1 MDGKN
6 NGFLLFPSSNF
17 KSIFV
22 TYICPLI
29 IVAMKFMN
37 LLIKYR
43 LWLGILFLG
52 LAIFTNL
59 QAGFWPSFILYLIAV
74 VLILG
79 HFLLGPMRLIQ
90 GFMEEGD
97 VEGAKKV
104 IDSIWFPGL
113 LIKPVRSVYYTIKGN
128 LSMVD
133 QNYDDAEKMMKKGL
147 SLGGSL
153 TKQAEGPN
161 KLQLGMLS
169 MQKGDIKQAESYIRQ
184 AIRAGLPDN
193 ENNAAAYLQLC
204 SIMMNKR
211 EFRAA
216 KEYFRKAK
224 GFKPTT
230 PQIVDQIKQ
239 IEKYITRMPG

>member
-1 MDGKN
+1 
-6 NGFLLFPSSNF
+6 
-17 KSIFV
+17 
-22 TYICPLI
+22 
-29 IVAMKFMN
+29 MKWLN
-37 LLIKYR
+37 ILIKYR
-43 LWLGILFLG
+43 LPLGIILLG
-52 LAIFTNL
+52 LAIYTHT
-59 QAGFWPSFILYLIAV
+59 QAGFWPAFALYLIAIILV
-74 VLILG
+74 VG
-79 HFLLGPMRLIQ
+79 HFLFGPMRLIQ
-90 GFMEEGD
+90 THMEAGDIEGS
-97 VEGAKKV
+97 KKV
-104 IDSIWFPGL
+104 VASIWFPGL

-128 LSMVD
+128 LAMVD
-133 QNYDDAEKMMKKGL
+133 QDYDAAEKLMKKSL
-147 SLGGSL
+147 SLGGGSL
-153 TKQAEGPN
+153 TKQSEGPN

-169 MQKGDIKQAESYIRQ
+169 MQKGNIKEAESYIRQ

-239 IEKYITRMPG
+239 IEKYIGRMPG

>member
-1 MDGKN
+1 
-6 NGFLLFPSSNF
+6 
-17 KSIFV
+17 
-22 TYICPLI
+22 
-29 IVAMKFMN
+29 MKWLN

-43 LWLGILFLG
+43 LPLGVVLLA
-52 LAIFTNL
+52 LAIFTNI
-59 QAGFWPSFILYLIAV
+59 QAGFWPSFLLYLTAV
-74 VLILG
+74 ILIVG
-79 HFLLGPMRLIQ
+79 HFLFGPMRLIQ
-90 GFMEEGD
+90 TYMEEGD
-97 VEGAKKV
+97 MEGSKKV
-104 IDSIWFPGL
+104 LDSIWFPAL

-128 LSMVD
+128 LDMVN
-133 QNYDDAEKMMKKGL
+133 QNYESAEKNLKKSNDLMSGS
-147 SLGGSL
+147 SLMQGQM
-153 TKQAEGPN
+153 KQAEGAN
-161 KLQLGMLS
+161 KLQLGMLAI
-169 MQKGDIKQAESYIRQ
+169 QKGDMKQGESYIRA

-239 IEKYITRMPG
+239 IEKYIGRMPG

>member
-1 MDGKN
+1 MN
-6 NGFLLFPSSNF
+6 
-17 KSIFV
+17 
-22 TYICPLI
+22 I
-29 IVAMKFMN
+29 I
-37 LLIKYR
+37 IKYR
-43 LWLGILFLG
+43 LWLGIIFLAAAV
-52 LAIFTNL
+52 LVNYETS
-59 QAGFWPSFILYLIAV
+59 FWPSFILYLIAV

-79 HFLLGPMRLIQ
+79 HFLFGPMRLIQ
-90 GFMEEGD
+90 SYMEEGD
-97 VEGAKKV
+97 MVGAQKV
-104 IDSIWFPGL
+104 VDGIMFPGL
-113 LIKPVRSVYYTIKGN
+113 LIKPMRSVYYTIKGN
-128 LSMVD
+128 LAMTTQD
-133 QNYDDAEKMMKKGL
+133 FDTAEKHMKKSL
-147 SLGGSL
+147 ELGGGAL

-161 KLQLGMLS
+161 KLQLGMLA
-169 MQKGDIKQAESYIRQ
+169 MQKGNTKEAESYIRA